1 MKSLKL
7 WSLMLFISICWLRPA
22 DARITIGLSSVNI
35 AFLPVYVAQEK
46 GFFKDE
52 GLDVQFVMFN
62 AGILG
67 ARLRKLRASPF
78 FDDAGRPIRTPQVV
92 SAGD

>member
-1 MKSLKL
+1 MKQWKRLL
-7 WSLMLFISICWLRPA
+7 AILFLFAAPGASE
-22 DARITIGLSSVNI
+22 ARMTIGLSSVNI

-62 AGILG
+62 ATGVRIRELPLTPERVWR
-67 ARLRKLRASPF
+67 ALKESEAELRSQH
-78 FDDAGRPIRTPQVV
+78 I
-92 SAGD
+92 